1 LSNKTFT
8 PTDVGYFTLGVF
20 SDGCAVLKRK
30 KMESSPKKVLIIF
43 ISSSDSRTFVQ
54 GDPYCEARNQAK
66 NIDVMVANVAEIP
79 KENEFFG
86 LDSPDYKPYI
96 CVGSTTAPD
105 GFGAA
110 VICQKRKS

>member
-1 LSNKTFT
+1 
-8 PTDVGYFTLGVF
+8 
-20 SDGCAVLKRK
+20 
-30 KMESSPKKVLIIF
+30 
-43 ISSSDSRTFVQ
+43 
-54 GDPYCEARNQAK
+54 
-66 NIDVMVANVAEIP
+66 MVANVAEIP